1 MFIHLI
7 NPINHY
13 IGSYYVHV
21 MRNIQGI
28 DLHNL
33 EKKDMRNGAYSN
45 FIPAVRSKLQLKES
59 GPSCWKE
66 WKRSAEIAGDRAVLK
81 FTIPGPM
88 TLTDGLLNFY
98 YQDENQMQQESFK
111 QLLIFLHVICSIIE
125 L

>member
-1 MFIHLI
+1 
-7 NPINHY
+7 
-13 IGSYYVHV
+13 

-45 FIPAVRSKLQLKES
+45 FIPAVRSKLQLQET

-66 WKRSAEIAGDRAVLK
+66 WQRSAEIAGDRAVVK

-88 TLTDGLLNFY
+88 TLTDGLLNLY
-98 YQDENQMQQESFK
+98 YEDENQMQQECYTHFR
-111 QLLIFLHVICSIIE
+111 FNTLHQT
-125 L
+125 